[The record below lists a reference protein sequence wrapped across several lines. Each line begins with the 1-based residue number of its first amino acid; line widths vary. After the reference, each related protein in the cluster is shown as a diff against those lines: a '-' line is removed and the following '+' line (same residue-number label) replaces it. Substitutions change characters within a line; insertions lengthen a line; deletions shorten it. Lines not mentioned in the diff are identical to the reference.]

1 MKKIISMLI
10 AIGMMVHTLPALA
23 EADAV
28 SADFNAAASSVTVSG
43 NVGGP
48 CTLMV
53 IVPKNVSS
61 GVPMALEDIEDSII
75 AGNVLV
81 FGEVKVTAENGDFEA
96 SFPMTKTGQDGS
108 YTAFICSNSMETP
121 LRATFTYVNEDTL
134 GDTLD
139 DINSATSGNIISMIN
154 AHKGVLDL
162 DTSEMDTVD
171 ANTVAANIILFRP
184 AAGFAS
190 PSEIQKGIDKGYA
203 LTTLNAS
210 ADALGLQ
217 GNLNSL
223 KDTLELELTMYE
235 NIGTDDTRA
244 AKQQT
249 VCAAM
254 LSKLPVTD
262 VKGFEAELNNAAM
275 KTDIATAEDW
285 AYLQEMVTQTYKN
298 ELSIPASSWSTYE
311 LLVDKSAVF
320 KELFR
325 TCPADI
331 ETAFVQ
337 TVAARYAAENTVNR
351 PSTGGGGGGGG
362 VSIKPSSNPIVTPT
376 EPADKSFT
384 DLDQAAWAEED
395 INALFEAGILAGDG
409 SGSFYPN
416 RTVTREELVTM
427 VVKAFDLEPSGELD
441 FEDVKEDAWY
451 AENIKAAFAAGAIS
465 GVSEN
470 SFGVGMEITRQDLA
484 AIIYRLAKLTKGNE
498 VKNFADESEIA
509 EYAKEA
515 VLVLSSN
522 GIISGMDE
530 NNFGPKL
537 TATRAQVAV
546 MLNRLLKL
554 MEGNADA

>member
-23 EADAV
+23 DADAV
-28 SADFNAAASSVTVSG
+28 SADFNAAASCVAVSG

-121 LRATFTYVNEDTL
+121 LRATFAYVNEETL

-162 DTSEMDTVD
+162 DTSEMNTVD

-184 AAGFAS
+184 AAGFTS

-203 LTTLNAS
+203 LTVLNTS
-210 ADALGLQ
+210 ADAQGLQ
-217 GNLNSL
+217 GNLNSF
-223 KDTLELELTMYE
+223 KDTLELDISAYE
-235 NIGTDDTRA
+235 NIGTDVTRA
-244 AKQQT
+244 TKQQA

-254 LSKLPVTD
+254 LSKLPITD
-262 VKGFEAELNNAAM
+262 VKSFEAEVNNVAM
-275 KTDIATAEDW
+275 KTDMATAEDW
-285 AYLQEMVTQTYKN
+285 AYLQEMVTDTYKN

-311 LLVDKSAVF
+311 LLIDKSAVF

-325 TCPADI
+325 TSPADI

-351 PSTGGGGGGGG
+351 PSSGGGGGGG

-376 EPADKSFT
+376 EPANKSFT
-384 DLDQAAWAEED
+384 DLDQAAWAEDD

-441 FEDVKEDAWY
+441 FKDVKVDAWY

-484 AIIYRLAKLTKGNE
+484 AIIYRLAKLPAGSE
-498 VKNFADESEIA
+498 VKRFADESEIA

-530 NNFGPKL
+530 NNFGPRL

-546 MLNRLLKL
+546 MLNRLLNL